1 MAADL
6 SEAPLT
12 SAAAGALR
20 SGGTSIPLAVRDQVQ
35 RAWLGRNTNTLADLF
50 TAPDSVA
57 RIRGV
62 LVQGA
67 QSPGMDALRRQLLQL
82 GGEVRAR

>member
-6 SEAPLT
+6 SEKTLT

-20 SGGTSIPLAVRDQVQ
+20 SGDTSIPLAVRDQVQ

-50 TAPDSVA
+50 TLA
-57 RIRGV
+57 RIWDV
-62 LVQGA
+62 L
-67 QSPGMDALRRQLLQL
+67 
-82 GGEVRAR
+82 E